1 MFVVRACI
9 KGNIVCMAAS
19 TPTAPPVHERR
30 VALTRDEDLVDAF
43 IYCLHCPAGVQRY
56 VGMTANLQARMVRHR
71 CMAGEGAASPLHRFV
86 TDHHHGSMEG
96 WTMELLAHV
105 RYDAQRLP
113 LAAKE
118 CEQHWID
125 ALREQDAPLLNVN
138 SAYDRKEARREYMHA
153 WRIAH
158 GQGGPPGTSYMAQ
171 KAREARL
178 RRREAMEVG
187 GEV

>member
-1 MFVVRACI
+1 
-9 KGNIVCMAAS
+9 MAAP
-19 TPTAPPVHERR
+19 TPIAPPTHERR
-30 VALTRDEDLVDAF
+30 VALTRDEDMVDAF
-43 IYCLHCPAGVQRY
+43 IYCLRCPAGVQRY
-56 VGMTANLQARMVRHR
+56 VGMTANPQARMVRHR
-71 CMAGEGAASPLHRFV
+71 RMAGEGAASPLHRYV

-118 CEQHWID
+118 REQHWID
-125 ALREQDAPLLNVN
+125 ALREQDAPLENVN
-138 SAYDRKEARREYMHA
+138 AAYDRKEARREYMRE

-171 KAREARL
+171 KGREARV
-178 RRREAMEVG
+178 RRHAAMEVG
-187 GEV
+187 GGV